1 MIFSLSKHAEL
12 PKTSGLPSRSAVIR
26 PASSHLNTNPQPIAQ
41 LLLGYHLGYV
51 SQKNNWTLGE
61 AIFIHTWWDV
71 IAFSTIYH
79 YKQAEP
85 ENEAVQRLKPVLWLP
100 PLQFA
105 F

>member
-1 MIFSLSKHAEL
+1 MREYWDSDFWSNAAQSLLFA
-12 PKTSGLPSRSAVIR
+12 A
-26 PASSHLNTNPQPIAQ
+26 AHLNTNPQPIAQ

-51 SQKNNWTLGE
+51 TQKNNWTLGE
-61 AIFIHTWWDV
+61 SIFIHTWWDV